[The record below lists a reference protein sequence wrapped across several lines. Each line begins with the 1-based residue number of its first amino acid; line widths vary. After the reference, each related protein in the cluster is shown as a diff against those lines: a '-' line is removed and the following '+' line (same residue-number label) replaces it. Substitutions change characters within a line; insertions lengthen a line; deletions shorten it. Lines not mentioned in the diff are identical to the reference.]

1 MPGKV
6 IQSMRKAKSSN
17 PLFLLDEVDK
27 IGADWR
33 GDPSSA
39 LLEVLDPEQNPT
51 FNDHYLEVDYDLSDV
66 MFVTTAN
73 TLRMPQPLMDRMEI
87 IRLPGYTEDEKV
99 EIAKRHLIPK
109 QIKEHGLK
117 KTEWSISD
125 DALRDLCRYF
135 TREAGVR
142 NLERE
147 IANLTRKAI
156 KDILMKKSA
165 KIAVTRR
172 NLEKYAGVRRFRFG
186 EAESEDLVG
195 VTTGLAWTEVGG
207 ELLTIEAVMLPGK
220 GRVTATGK
228 LGDVMK
234 ESVQA
239 AESFVKSRS
248 LAYGITPPIF
258 EKRDIHVHVPEGS
271 TPKDGPSAGVAMVTS
286 IVSVLTG
293 IPVKRDIAMTGEI
306 TLRGRVLPIGGLKEK
321 LLAALRGGL
330 KTVLIP
336 HEHEKDLAEIP
347 DNVKRG
353 IKIIPVRTVDELLA
367 HALTRALT
375 PVEWEEESEPPPV
388 IPAKGEERSGVLT
401 H

>member
-1 MPGKV
+1 M
-6 IQSMRKAKSSN
+6 
-17 PLFLLDEVDK
+17 
-27 IGADWR
+27 
-33 GDPSSA
+33 
-39 LLEVLDPEQNPT
+39 
-51 FNDHYLEVDYDLSDV
+51 
-66 MFVTTAN
+66 
-73 TLRMPQPLMDRMEI
+73 
-87 IRLPGYTEDEKV
+87 IRY
-99 EIAKRHLIPK
+99 
-109 QIKEHGLK
+109 
-117 KTEWSISD
+117 
-125 DALRDLCRYF
+125 Y

-156 KDILMKKSA
+156 KDILMKKA
-165 KIAVTRR
+165 ERVAVTRR
-172 NLEKYAGVRRFRFG
+172 NLEKYAGVRKFRFG

-207 ELLTIEAVMLPGK
+207 ELLTIEAVTLPGK

-248 LAYGITPPIF
+248 YGFGIKPTVF
-258 EKRDIHVHVPEGS
+258 EKKDIHVHVPEGA

-286 IVSVLTG
+286 IVSVLSG

-306 TLRGRVLPIGGLKEK
+306 TLRGRVLADRRSQGETSRCAPRWPEDSADPQGEREGSGG
-321 LLAALRGGL
+321 
-330 KTVLIP
+330 
-336 HEHEKDLAEIP
+336 DP

-353 IKIIPVRTVDELLA
+353 LKIIPVKTVDELLGQ
-367 HALTRALT
+367 ALAAQMT
-375 PVEWEEESEPPPV
+375 PIAWSEDGEAEPV
-388 IPAKGEERSGVLT
+388 VPAQGGERSGLVT